1 MFNRIEQRLM
11 ESITIYPENE
21 NQKSL
26 LKSLLEAM
34 RVRFELSS
42 TKDETLFSES
52 DFFNKIDESVSQ
64 AEMGKTKTL
73 SKENQKKFLGL

>member
-1 MFNRIEQRLM
+1 M